1 MKMTKPIKIMLTT
14 LISLTIIG
22 IVAIILLIY
31 VDFDESVDGERTIS
45 EMADSSFVTN
55 EITTDLSDG
64 SFVRIQF
71 RVVTDN
77 QSTSEQLQEGEYF
90 IINDA
95 IIQKLTVLEGEDF
108 RTNLDLVRE
117 EVATALNDRL
127 DEGEVTDIFITEKTV
142 Q

>member
-1 MKMTKPIKIMLTT
+1 MKMTKPIKVMLTT

-31 VDFDESVDGERTIS
+31 VDFDERVDGERTIS

-95 IIQKLTVLEGEDF
+95 IIQKLTVL
-108 RTNLDLVRE
+108 
-117 EVATALNDRL
+117 
-127 DEGEVTDIFITEKTV
+127 
-142 Q
+142 

>member
-1 MKMTKPIKIMLTT
+1 MKMTKPIKIMLTS

-22 IVAIILLIY
+22 IVAIILLVF
-31 VDFDESVDGERTIS
+31 VDFNENIDGERTIG
-45 EMADSSFVTN
+45 EMAESSFVTN

-77 QSTSEQLQEGEYF
+77 QNTSEQLQEGESF
-90 IINDA
+90 MINDA
-95 IIQKLTVLEGEDF
+95 IIQELTVLEGEDF
-108 RTNLDLVRE
+108 RTNLDRVRD

>member
-1 MKMTKPIKIMLTT
+1 MTKPIKVMLTT

-31 VDFDESVDGERTIS
+31 VDFDERVDGERTIS

-95 IIQKLTVLEGEDF
+95 IIQKLTVL
-108 RTNLDLVRE
+108 
-117 EVATALNDRL
+117 
-127 DEGEVTDIFITEKTV
+127 
-142 Q
+142 

>member
-1 MKMTKPIKIMLTT
+1 MSRPIKIMLTT

-31 VDFDESVDGERTIS
+31 VDFNSEVDGERSIQD
-45 EMADSSFVTN
+45 MAENSFVTD
-55 EITTDLSDG
+55 EITTDLADG

-71 RVVTDN
+71 RVVTDESN
-77 QSTSEQLQEGEYF
+77 TSEELQEGEFF

-95 IIQKLTVLEGEDF
+95 IIQELTVLERDDF
-108 RTNLDLVRE
+108 RNNLDSVRNK
-117 EVATALNDRL
+117 VSSALNDRL
-127 DEGEVTDIFITEKTV
+127 NDGEVTDIFITEKTV

>member
-1 MKMTKPIKIMLTT
+1 MTKPIKIMLTS

-22 IVAIILLIY
+22 IVAIILLVF
-31 VDFDESVDGERTIS
+31 VDFNENIDGERTIG
-45 EMADSSFVTN
+45 EMAESSFVTN

-77 QSTSEQLQEGEYF
+77 QNTSEQLQEGESF
-90 IINDA
+90 MINDA
-95 IIQKLTVLEGEDF
+95 IIQELTVLEGEDF
-108 RTNLDLVRE
+108 RTNLDRVRD

>member
-1 MKMTKPIKIMLTT
+1 MTKPIKIMLTT

>member
-1 MKMTKPIKIMLTT
+1 MTKPIKIMLTT

-31 VDFDESVDGERTIS
+31 VDFDERVDGERTIS

-77 QSTSEQLQEGEYF
+77 QSTSEQLQEGEDF

-127 DEGEVTDIFITEKTV
+127 DEGEVTDIFITEKAV